1 MTTSTAL
8 SSQILVAAVYD
19 STQEQL
25 QLEFCDGSR
34 YTYSEV
40 PSGLFRGL
48 LAAPSKGRFF
58 NQLHPWPLAFCQNA
72 SRNVSGIG
80 LKPAMPPFVAAFFK
94 CCR

>member
-8 SSQILVAAVYD
+8 SSKILAAAVYD
-19 STQEQL
+19 STQEKL

-40 PSGLFRGL
+40 PPGLFRGL

-58 NQLHPWPLAFCQNA
+58 NQYIRGHLPFCQNA

-80 LKPAMPPFVAAFFK
+80 LKAGHAAI
-94 CCR
+94 RGGIL

>member
-8 SSQILVAAVYD
+8 SSQILVAAVYE
-19 STQEQL
+19 STQEKL

-40 PSGLFRGL
+40 PPGLFSRPTRR
-48 LAAPSKGRFF
+48 PSKGRFF
-58 NQLHPWPLAFCQNA
+58 NQYIPWPLAFCQNA

-80 LKPAMPPFVAAFFK
+80 LKARSTLSK
-94 CCR
+94 KTK